1 VPRPEPQRHEPDP
14 ARPDLRHESGRHK
27 CRRPEFRHG
36 FRPGKLIAGLAV
48 LTAALLYAGDA
59 AGSWQIPWFVVFPV
73 VFGGL
78 FLGGAVTLTYY
89 RICRR
94 RCASIASR
102 ENIEAP
108 ASTSGSQ
115 AIR

>member
-1 VPRPEPQRHEPDP
+1 VPRRE
-14 ARPDLRHESGRHK
+14 LRHE
-27 CRRPEFRHG
+27 

-48 LTAALLYAGDA
+48 LAAALLYAGDA
-59 AGSWQIPWFVVFPV
+59 AGSWQTPWFVVFPV

-78 FLGGAVTLTYY
+78 FLAGAVTWAHYG
-89 RICRR
+89 IRR
-94 RCASIASR
+94 RRSARRASSER
-102 ENIEAP
+102 NEAP